1 MENNL
6 DGLFTLKNIKN
17 FSVTISLALDDLE
30 KSIKDKLKDDS
41 YKDFHIIY
49 EYIINFQI
57 PNIRSKVADNTNIF
71 KIKEELFSLQAHIN
85 NIEVLIQRAKLNNFQ
100 YIKYISDEEKIINK
114 FSKGIDQILKSDNI
128 KENLEKLQH
137 NIYSYRKGILSNL
150 LKDID

>member
-57 PNIRSKVADNTNIF
+57 PNIRSKVTDNTNIF

-100 YIKYISDEEKIINK
+100 YLKYISDEEKIINK
-114 FSKGIDQILKSDNI
+114 FSKGIDQILKSDNV

-137 NIYSYRKGILSNL
+137 NIYSYRKGILLDL

>member
-1 MENNL
+1 MENSL

-57 PNIRSKVADNTNIF
+57 PNIRSKVTDNTNIF

-100 YIKYISDEEKIINK
+100 YLKYISDEEKIINK
-114 FSKGIDQILKSDNI
+114 FSKGIDQILKSDNV

-137 NIYSYRKGILSNL
+137 NIYSYRKGILLDL

>member
-57 PNIRSKVADNTNIF
+57 PNIRSKVTDNTNIF

-137 NIYSYRKGILSNL
+137 NIYSYRKGILLNL

>member
-57 PNIRSKVADNTNIF
+57 PNIRSKVTDNTNIF

-114 FSKGIDQILKSDNI
+114 FSKGIDQILKSDNV

-137 NIYSYRKGILSNL
+137 NIYSYRKGILLNL

>member
-57 PNIRSKVADNTNIF
+57 PNIRSKVTDNTNIF

-85 NIEVLIQRAKLNNFQ
+85 NIEVLIQKAKLNNFQ
-100 YIKYISDEEKIINK
+100 YVKYISDEEKIINE
-114 FSKGIDQILKSDNI
+114 FSKGIDQILKSDNV

-137 NIYSYRKGILSNL
+137 NIYSYRKGILLDL

>member
-30 KSIKDKLKDDS
+30 KSIKDKLKDNS

-137 NIYSYRKGILSNL
+137 NIYSYRKGILLNL

>member
-17 FSVTISLALDDLE
+17 FSVTISLSLDDLE

-57 PNIRSKVADNTNIF
+57 PNIRSKVTDNTNIF

-137 NIYSYRKGILSNL
+137 NIYSYRKGILLNL